1 MVGKYVYLKSDKDK
15 ILYKV
20 KEVSNDICTI
30 IGVYFRI
37 LKTCKVEDITAA
49 SQSEC
54 LVEKDRNENKLK
66 RLEQIN
72 IRNRKYHCGII
83 LHIDGDSDY
92 LNRCIELYQK
102 VGVFSYGIKINEK
115 DIGNEIKKYIISL
128 NPDVVVITGHDSY
141 NGEGLKDL
149 GNYTNTGYFCE
160 AVKEIRKFKS
170 KSDVVVIAGA
180 CQSNFEAL
188 IASGANFA
196 SSPKRLN
203 IHTYDP
209 AVLAIKAAT
218 TDFKKI
224 ISINNIEKYIEN
236 GKDAFGGVESFGKMR
251 MLL

>member
-1 MVGKYVYLKSDKDK
+1 MVGKYVYLKSDKEK
-15 ILYKV
+15 ILYQV
-20 KEVSNDICTI
+20 KEVLDELYIV

-37 LKTCKVEDITAA
+37 LKTCKIDEIVIA
-49 SQSEC
+49 SENEC
-54 LVEKDRNENKLK
+54 LIEKNRNDNKLK

-72 IRNRKYHCGII
+72 MRNKKYHCGVI
-83 LHIDGDSDY
+83 LHIDGDNDY

-102 VGVFSYGIKINEK
+102 VGVYSYGVKINEK
-115 DIGNEIKKYIISL
+115 DIGSEIKKYIIGL
-128 NPDVVVITGHDSY
+128 NPDVIVITGHDSY

-160 AVKEIRKFKS
+160 AVKENRKFRS

-224 ISINNIEKYIEN
+224 ISINHFLN
-236 GKDAFGGVESFGKMR
+236 GPV
-251 MLL
+251 